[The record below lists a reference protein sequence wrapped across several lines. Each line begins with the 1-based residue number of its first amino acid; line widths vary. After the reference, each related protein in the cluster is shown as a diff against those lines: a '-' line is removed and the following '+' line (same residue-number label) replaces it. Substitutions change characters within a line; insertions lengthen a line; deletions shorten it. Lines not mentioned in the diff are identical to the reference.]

1 VFSLAPFFA
10 PIFSY
15 YSRFCNICG
24 DLWVN
29 HPLEIKWVCTLRFWP
44 FLDNVKFHE
53 SQFVQLA
60 DSWET
65 SFCAHS
71 LLKQQLHSRQL
82 LGTNLFMFD
91 FANSGLC
98 YLWSKILTFEERV
111 LREGPCVGSK
121 SPGRIVL
128 KDALCMRVAGI
139 CWKSAIQPSIVY
151 ANQPSQQC
159 KSFGTVKG
167 KSSESERN
175 SRAWLKPI

>member
-1 VFSLAPFFA
+1 VLEFQPSARAELQ
-10 PIFSY
+10 
-15 YSRFCNICG
+15 NQ
-24 DLWVN
+24 WVN
-29 HPLEIKWVCTLRFWP
+29 HPLKQLSACPQLSLHSLVLTISCQFQKLLF
-44 FLDNVKFHE
+44 KE
-53 SQFVQLA
+53 SQFAQLA